1 MCETL
6 DEIHEAQLAA
16 VIEKLRKKKAKE
28 PLKSSHNSHFKTIPM
43 SIKFE

>member
-28 PLKSSHNSHFKTIPM
+28 IPE
-43 SIKFE
+43 ILA